1 MIALHEGQ
9 GPVAEVARKPRSSRR
24 SGGQGVKC
32 APTQTAKRLDPS
44 KAKVSFYL
52 DVRVI
57 RKLIVR
63 ATLAGLDQSD
73 VVNETLA
80 EALSSVSFHDPK
92 YPTRTPAEPLTV
104 TEIGPDSAA

>member
-1 MIALHEGQ
+1 MIALHEEQ
-9 GPVAEVARKPRSSRR
+9 APVVEVQRKPRSPRR
-24 SGGQGVKC
+24 PRGQGAGI
-32 APTQTAKRLDPS
+32 APVQTPKRLDPQ

-57 RKLIVR
+57 RKLVVR

-73 VVNETLA
+73 VVNATLA

-104 TEIGPDSAA
+104 TEIGPDPAA